1 MKRTKRG
8 YTLIEICIVLAVV
21 MILAALLLPLIG
33 RAREKGRQTS
43 CQSNIRQMNLA
54 LRQYVSDY
62 DSSDLGQHNWQEA
75 LMPYIKDIRIY
86 ECPSESRPENSTRTG
101 FDTDY
106 FYFAVSNKFESGK
119 YIGVNEA
126 SQANVDSSKI
136 LTFADSPFGA
146 PGYQKTSA
154 QSSCGGYLV
163 PDRHSGGGNW
173 GFADGHVKWLAPQA
187 GADAICFGYSIPK

>member
-21 MILAALLLPLIG
+21 LILVALLLPVVG
-33 RAREKGRQTS
+33 RIREKGHQTS
-43 CQSNIRQMNLA
+43 CRSNIRQMNSA

-62 DSSDLGQHNWQEA
+62 DSSDLGQYNWQEA
-75 LMPYIKDIRIY
+75 LMPYIKDKRIY
-86 ECPSESRPENSTRTG
+86 ECPSESRSENSAQTG
-101 FDTDY
+101 MDTDY

-136 LTFADSPFGA
+136 LTFADSPFGE
-146 PGYQKTSA
+146 PSYQTKA
-154 QSSCGGYLV
+154 QSSCGGYFV